1 MSLITWKRQ
10 LCDISMNCSFTEA
23 FPTEESFLQDFL
35 SAKQTENITNV
46 RLCIFGDYPTLG
58 QLNSIYNNKRV
69 AEKWLVKE
77 LRELEKYF
85 GFSKRLDECQLKEL
99 PRYIIKKY
107 GWLKVSE
114 ILLFLWKCKEVD
126 FGEFYGQID
135 PQRIMTFLA
144 GFLEYRNEVVLNV
157 MEEINQKDYEWHCQ
171 NAVQSRSLDVE
182 VKKISEDSENAINK
196 ALSTHSEKEAK
207 LRLAAALANNVY
219 DYDSEALDKMC
230 ECWKNRYGC
239 TPQEYI
245 SKTNDN
251 NFR

>member
-1 MSLITWKRQ
+1 M
-10 LCDISMNCSFTEA
+10 
-23 FPTEESFLQDFL
+23 
-35 SAKQTENITNV
+35 
-46 RLCIFGDYPTLG
+46 
-58 QLNSIYNNKRV
+58 
-69 AEKWLVKE
+69 VKE

-171 NAVQSRSLDVE
+171 NAVQNRSLDVE
-182 VKKISEDSENAINK
+182 LKKIIDDRANAADK
-196 ALSTHSEKEAK
+196 ALPTDSEKEAK
-207 LRLAAALANNVY
+207 LRLASVLVNNVNGY
-219 DYDSEALDKMC
+219 DNALLEKMC
-230 ECWKNRYGC
+230 GYWKQKYGC

-245 SKTNDN
+245 KRTKKSEKI
-251 NFR
+251 

>member
-1 MSLITWKRQ
+1 MSLKMWKRQ

-114 ILLFLWKCKEVD
+114 ILLFLWKCKYVD
-126 FGEFYGQID
+126 FGEFYGQVD

-144 GFLEYRNEVVLNV
+144 SFLEYRNGVVLNV

-182 VKKISEDSENAINK
+182 LKKIIDDRANAADK
-196 ALSTHSEKEAK
+196 ALPTHSEKEAI
-207 LRLAAALANNVY
+207 LRSASALENNVY
-219 DYDSEALDKMC
+219 GYDNALLEKMC
-230 ECWKNRYGC
+230 VSWEKQYGC

-245 SKTNDN
+245 HRTK
-251 NFR
+251 